1 MADAIA
7 SSGTKPLYSNGYKA
21 TVLGLLLATYTF
33 NFIDRTIIATIGQAI
48 KVDLKLTDTQL
59 GLLGGLYF
67 ALLYTILGIP
77 IARLAERLK
86 LSETPVWRRLRRLEE
101 EGFITGYQAL
111 LNRKKLGIGLVA
123 FVRVVFANH
132 GGEQPSQFEQA
143 IATIPE
149 ILSCHNVAGEAD
161 YFLQVVARDL
171 EAYGEFVSTVL
182 RRLPGVAE
190 IQSSLSMREIKSS
203 NRLPLLLA

>member
-1 MADAIA
+1 MKISDVSLDATDLQILRLLQEE
-7 SSGTKPLYSNGYKA
+7 GRLSN
-21 TVLGLLLATYTF
+21 
-33 NFIDRTIIATIGQAI
+33 
-48 KVDLKLTDTQL
+48 
-59 GLLGGLYF
+59 
-67 ALLYTILGIP
+67 
-77 IARLAERLK
+77 ARLAERLK

-132 GGEQPSQFEQA
+132 GNEQPSQFEQA
-143 IATIPE
+143 ILSIPE

-171 EAYGEFVSTVL
+171 ETYGEFVSTVL

-203 NRLPLLLA
+203 NRLPLPLA

>member
-1 MADAIA
+1 M
-7 SSGTKPLYSNGYKA
+7 
-21 TVLGLLLATYTF
+21 
-33 NFIDRTIIATIGQAI
+33 
-48 KVDLKLTDTQL
+48 
-59 GLLGGLYF
+59 
-67 ALLYTILGIP
+67 
-77 IARLAERLK
+77 
-86 LSETPVWRRLRRLEE
+86 RRLEE